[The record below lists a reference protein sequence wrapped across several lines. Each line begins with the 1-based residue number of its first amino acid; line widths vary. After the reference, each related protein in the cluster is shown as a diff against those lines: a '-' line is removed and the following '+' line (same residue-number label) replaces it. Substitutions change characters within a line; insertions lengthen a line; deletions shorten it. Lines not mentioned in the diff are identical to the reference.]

1 MISVED
7 TVRDAGFLA
16 VHEQYTFLRGQGN
29 DVMIALSL

>member
-1 MISVED
+1 MGMISVED

-16 VHEQYTFLRGQGN
+16 VHERGQGN